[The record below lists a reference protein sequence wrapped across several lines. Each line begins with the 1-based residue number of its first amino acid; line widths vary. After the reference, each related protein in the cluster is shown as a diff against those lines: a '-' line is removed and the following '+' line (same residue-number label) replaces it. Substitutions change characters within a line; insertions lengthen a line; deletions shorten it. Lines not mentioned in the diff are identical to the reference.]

1 MRADDIRREV
11 NETLAALGFTDR
23 QYTWQGCEVLFVMND
38 GFERLRFPAGMSGR
52 EVAFLLGKLTGRV
65 EAIAEMT
72 NVNTVAVSQD
82 NTLAADLMERLVR
95 PNTRMWEREALRK
108 DLETPAVAPVS
119 HSLNGGGSHGG

>member
-1 MRADDIRREV
+1 
-11 NETLAALGFTDR
+11 
-23 QYTWQGCEVLFVMND
+23 MND

-119 HSLNGGGSHGG
+119 HSLNGGGSPGG